1 MDQGLSDNV
10 HPLVMQ
16 LNEALSLETKFQAN
30 LQLPSTTQASTEIT
44 TGIRGVSAHV
54 LRCLKVWYDL
64 PSEVLFVAIN
74 LMDRFLTKMKARPKY
89 MACIAVSSFHLA
101 CKEVM
106 QHRQKVE
113 CDSDWIVPDSRD
125 LVTISQ
131 CKCTLGDLARME
143 DIISCKLGAE
153 PNVLPITPLTFLQLF
168 HELFSAAA
176 KSLGLLSF
184 YKSIVD
190 ESTMWLCLEI
200 IACDGSCANF
210 RACEVALVL
219 LCTQLEGGVSKLT
232 SKSHHSSGSSAS
244 AEVMQLIGFAM
255 ELQKICKISES
266 SFFCC
271 HDAVFSILAH
281 YNAECQM
288 PYRQRLVW
296 KLSHR
301 TLRYLRPTDKL
312 TSLLPT
318 IDELRQLQTPS
329 RVRFG
334 SVSSNESWESEK
346 EEKFSRDWDAEEV
359 ISLQE

>member
-1 MDQGLSDNV
+1 MDSGQPDV
-10 HPLVMQ
+10 HPLVTQ

-30 LQLPSTTQASTEIT
+30 LQLPNSFQSTGEIS

-74 LMDRFLTKMKARPKY
+74 FMDRFLTKMKARPKH

-101 CKEVM
+101 CQQVM
-106 QHRQKVE
+106 LHRHKVDCE
-113 CDSDWIVPDSRD
+113 SEWIVPDSRD

-131 CKCTLGDLARME
+131 CKCTLGDLTRME
-143 DIISCKLGAE
+143 GIIACKLGTE
-153 PNVLPITPLTFLQLF
+153 PSMLPVTSLTFLQLF
-168 HELFSAAA
+168 HKLFSAAA
-176 KSLGLLSF
+176 ERLGLLDL
-184 YKSIVD
+184 YNNIVD
-190 ESTMWLCLEI
+190 KSTMWLCLEI
-200 IACDGSCANF
+200 IACDGSCSNF
-210 RACEVALVL
+210 RASSVALVL
-219 LCTQLEGGVSKLT
+219 LCNQLEGGVSKLSS
-232 SKSHHSSGSSAS
+232 SKHHSGDI
-244 AEVMQLIGFAM
+244 MQLIGFTM
-255 ELQKICKISES
+255 ELQKLCKISES

-271 HDAVFSILAH
+271 HDAVVSILAH

-318 IDELRQLQTPS
+318 IDELQQLQTPS
-329 RVRFG
+329 RMRLG

-346 EEKFSRDWDAEEV
+346 DDKFSRDWDNEDIVTLRE
-359 ISLQE
+359 